1 VANAGGSAAAA
12 AAVGEAR
19 ATDGENATRCE
30 EREALRAPL
39 EEAEAARLG
48 PATVLAQG
56 ALALA
61 ALPLA
66 AAARAKRRGAEE
78 RSIAAPQAEE

>member
-1 VANAGGSAAAA
+1 
-12 AAVGEAR
+12 VGEAR

-39 EEAEAARLG
+39 EEAQAARLG

-61 ALPLA
+61 LLLA